1 VVLAYDCMT
10 RWLVTGQ
17 WLFSPQA
24 NRRDCLPEVLQ
35 AIGAGLL
42 WEPPSSSAPNTAD
55 GGSLAAGGRYERR
68 PDGECRWGACAHT
81 MSVGFTD
88 LAHGRMAATATRK
101 AREVV
106 AAIGTGILPTSPA
119 PIGGSATVPG
129 PVERKK
135 SVKSMYLADKCPT
148 TVREAA
154 EIGTCVLL

>member
-1 VVLAYDCMT
+1 MGDDGRLC
-10 RWLVTGQ
+10 L
-17 WLFSPQA
+17 
-24 NRRDCLPEVLQ
+24 RRV
-35 AIGAGLL
+35 
-42 WEPPSSSAPNTAD
+42 
-55 GGSLAAGGRYERR
+55 R
-68 PDGECRWGACAHT
+68 
-81 MSVGFTD
+81 VGVSGFPT

-119 PIGGSATVPG
+119 PSGGSATVPG

-154 EIGTCVLL
+154 EIGTRPRG